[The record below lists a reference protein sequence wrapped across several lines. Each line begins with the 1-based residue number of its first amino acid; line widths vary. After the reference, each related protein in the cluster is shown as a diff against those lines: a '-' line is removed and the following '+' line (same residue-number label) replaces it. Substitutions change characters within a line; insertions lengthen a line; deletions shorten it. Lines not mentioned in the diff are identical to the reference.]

1 MYNSINLCNNKEKFI
16 ISLTGKWGS
25 GKTTILN
32 IVKSKLDKDKFVVV
46 DNFDI
51 WKYNNEKALI
61 FGILD
66 EILKK
71 LNVNFSTLEIKRV
84 VNSCVS
90 ILTAKTDINIDFLL
104 ADKKVLDKI
113 KLTINEYLNKNNK
126 RVVFIIDN
134 FERTNENNILTV
146 LKTISTIL
154 NIDRFIYILS
164 YDENEMKDIFNNKLQ
179 VNYDYMEKVI
189 QLPLAVPSISQN
201 DIDLI
206 CTQCLKNLLKY
217 YGVTEEKIE
226 EYIPAI
232 KLFNKN
238 IKDLRSFKRK
248 VNSICNSCFYKDN
261 FLNTM
266 DCFLIELIKQE
277 NYELYCNIEK
287 NYDFYVSFDQ
297 VAIYGY
303 PKYDA
308 KSFNKSATEY
318 FDNLFAIEENKKYK
332 DILSL
337 LFPNVEKYFKT
348 YRINGRNVEFWSESG
363 YIVSTD
369 RNEYNKS
376 ISERR
381 IYNAKFFGLYFTKQ
395 QNEFINIDS
404 KIREFIK
411 WNNQKEYSIDEST
424 FEEFGKRIKEVLF
437 LYKGFGQKYVIETL
451 EIYVKDIIKNKFM
464 MLIHLIDLQEC
475 IDDSMIF
482 MGLNARK
489 RLEIVCDEL
498 IKQLPIEEINELKQL
513 IEIDYKD
520 MYFIRGILYWLKKEN
535 SYNTE
540 ETKEEIFDLIN
551 ESYSK
556 LINNVIEKDINIY
569 EKNNYSRYN
578 IYCLMNDG
586 KYKSQVKFINENT
599 VFKFLADMITNSLGS
614 SYGYAINLEEFN
626 KITSYEYIDE
636 ILNKI
641 DESKMTRLEL
651 FIKKV
656 YEKSKEEKKDIMLD
670 EKTIYSD
677 EYIDI
682 GKIDIEERK
691 EAKDE

>member
-1 MYNSINLCNNKEKFI
+1 M
-16 ISLTGKWGS
+16 
-25 GKTTILN
+25 
-32 IVKSKLDKDKFVVV
+32 
-46 DNFDI
+46 
-51 WKYNNEKALI
+51 
-61 FGILD
+61 
-66 EILKK
+66 
-71 LNVNFSTLEIKRV
+71 
-84 VNSCVS
+84 
-90 ILTAKTDINIDFLL
+90 
-104 ADKKVLDKI
+104 
-113 KLTINEYLNKNNK
+113 
-126 RVVFIIDN
+126 
-134 FERTNENNILTV
+134 
-146 LKTISTIL
+146 
-154 NIDRFIYILS
+154 
-164 YDENEMKDIFNNKLQ
+164 
-179 VNYDYMEKVI
+179 
-189 QLPLAVPSISQN
+189 
-201 DIDLI
+201 
-206 CTQCLKNLLKY
+206 
-217 YGVTEEKIE
+217 
-226 EYIPAI
+226 
-232 KLFNKN
+232 
-238 IKDLRSFKRK
+238 
-248 VNSICNSCFYKDN
+248 
-261 FLNTM
+261 
-266 DCFLIELIKQE
+266 
-277 NYELYCNIEK
+277 
-287 NYDFYVSFDQ
+287 
-297 VAIYGY
+297 
-303 PKYDA
+303 
-308 KSFNKSATEY
+308 
-318 FDNLFAIEENKKYK
+318 
-332 DILSL
+332 
-337 LFPNVEKYFKT
+337 
-348 YRINGRNVEFWSESG
+348 
-363 YIVSTD
+363 
-369 RNEYNKS
+369 
-376 ISERR
+376 
-381 IYNAKFFGLYFTKQ
+381 
-395 QNEFINIDS
+395 
-404 KIREFIK
+404 
-411 WNNQKEYSIDEST
+411 
-424 FEEFGKRIKEVLF
+424 
-437 LYKGFGQKYVIETL
+437 IETL

-489 RLEIVCDEL
+489 RLEIVCAEL